1 MLSKRIGVLLLAA
14 LLLAGLPAPGRVW
27 ADADAGSG
35 SWPQFQGD
43 LYNDGLTTAAVPL
56 SVPATAWKQQ
66 AGNNTM
72 SGIDAAPL
80 VAGGSVFVLDTFGKL
95 WAFDAGTGAQQWAT
109 QLSATRM
116 KFQLATP
123 ADDSGTLY
131 AASNDGHV
139 YAVDAASGNI
149 KWDQALPLAS
159 SSSQLNTP
167 VKVADGK
174 LYVGAWNPDATSDE
188 YYYCLDAATGNPG
201 IGGNY
206 QVPNSASP
214 GGYYWAGACI
224 VGSDLIFG
232 SDHST
237 LTCLDKDSGAL
248 RDRVGLTRIVPGA
261 QAVRSSVSY
270 DPSSSL
276 VFLTDQATTA
286 GSCWAFA
293 FDPATGKLTNQ
304 WHTRLGFSTSTP
316 AVYGGRVYL
325 GTGIYSI
332 KGGLYCLDEA
342 SGSVVWK
349 FLPTSGGGAVSVPGV
364 QASPVVA
371 VQNGAPHIYFST
383 ICEHSTVYCLDQ
395 NGHQVWQF
403 HDSDS
408 TYALQGVAVA
418 DGWLY
423 FGNDGGWVYAL
434 RMAAG

>member
-1 MLSKRIGVLLLAA
+1 
-14 LLLAGLPAPGRVW
+14 
-27 ADADAGSG
+27 
-35 SWPQFQGD
+35 
-43 LYNDGLTTAAVPL
+43 
-56 SVPATAWKQQ
+56 
-66 AGNNTM
+66 
-72 SGIDAAPL
+72 
-80 VAGGSVFVLDTFGKL
+80 
-95 WAFDAGTGAQQWAT
+95 
-109 QLSATRM
+109 
-116 KFQLATP
+116 
-123 ADDSGTLY
+123 
-131 AASNDGHV
+131 
-139 YAVDAASGNI
+139 
-149 KWDQALPLAS
+149 
-159 SSSQLNTP
+159 
-167 VKVADGK
+167 
-174 LYVGAWNPDATSDE
+174 
-188 YYYCLDAATGNPG
+188 
-201 IGGNY
+201 
-206 QVPNSASP
+206 
-214 GGYYWAGACI
+214 
-224 VGSDLIFG
+224 
-232 SDHST
+232 
-237 LTCLDKDSGAL
+237 
-248 RDRVGLTRIVPGA
+248 
-261 QAVRSSVSY
+261 VRSSVSY